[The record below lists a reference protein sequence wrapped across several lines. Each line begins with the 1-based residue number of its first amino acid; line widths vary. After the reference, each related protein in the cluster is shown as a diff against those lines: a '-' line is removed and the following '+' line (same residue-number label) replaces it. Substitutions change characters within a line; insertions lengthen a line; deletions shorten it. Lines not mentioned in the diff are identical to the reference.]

1 MNMHLCCLKINCQGD
16 DNKRL
21 QSNTQIDVI
30 DFSFYKDI
38 AINNLARVYDTEF
51 KESSQFNELIAK
63 LHKNEIEYKFLE
75 QANVIK
81 GDIASDT

>member
-21 QSNTQIDVI
+21 QSNTQIEVI

-51 KESSQFNELIAK
+51 KESS
-63 LHKNEIEYKFLE
+63 
-75 QANVIK
+75 
-81 GDIASDT
+81 